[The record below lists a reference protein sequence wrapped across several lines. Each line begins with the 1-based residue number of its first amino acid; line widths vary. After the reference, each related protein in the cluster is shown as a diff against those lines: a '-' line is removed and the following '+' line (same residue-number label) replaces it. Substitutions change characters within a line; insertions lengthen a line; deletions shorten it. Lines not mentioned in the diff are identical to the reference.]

1 MQYRNKNKCSDK
13 TETKNKWGI
22 YKGTNRQKVSDVSTV
37 DGISYARW
45 EVCIN
50 KVRFKPQMWREED
63 DS

>member
-1 MQYRNKNKCSDK
+1 VIKLKQK
-13 TETKNKWGI
+13 TSGAYIKEQTD
-22 YKGTNRQKVSDVSTV
+22 KVSDVSTV